1 MYVGRFIPAGLAGP
15 ELDENRAA
23 KTACSQHFRSKLVNT
38 SQEFDEL
45 VYVSSQ
51 AAGSLGII
59 AAAGAADVEGA
70 HTSGKVL
77 RVHYTL
83 AKKLQVDSDPE
94 ALSACCEK
102 NPGACT
108 NQVVG
113 EFLRGSGE
121 IYEEAAEQNS
131 ASSSI
136 GVPPVAMKASYSDT
150 SQWRRVQAFHDI
162 YFAFLPVATGTVNE
176 AAAREAKA
184 DADRLEESCD
194 FCRKLPE
201 DPSGLFFC
209 GVSAPSADEATGRDN
224 AMSSARSQV
233 VRYLGEQIETR
244 SSSLSSSA
252 QGLLK
257 DERFVEAVAKGVARR
272 VKDKRSCT
280 EKQNSPDHLNVYK
293 VLAFVPNEALVE
305 VTAAA
310 AESVAGSAL
319 SESDKAVLTASVAK

>member
-1 MYVGRFIPAGLAGP
+1 LDGA

-38 SQEFDEL
+38 TQELDEL
-45 VYVSSQ
+45 VYVSRQ
-51 AAGSLGII
+51 AAGSLGLV

-70 HTSGKVL
+70 HASGKVL
-77 RVHYTL
+77 RLHYTL
-83 AKKLQVDSDPE
+83 TKKLQVDSDPE
-94 ALSACCEK
+94 ALGACCEK

-121 IYEEAAEQNS
+121 IYEEAVEEDS
-131 ASSSI
+131 ASSRI

-150 SQWRRVQAFHDI
+150 SQWRRVQAFNDI

-184 DADRLEESCD
+184 DAARADESCD

-209 GVSAPSADEATGRDN
+209 GVSSPAADEATGRDN

-244 SSSLSSSA
+244 SASLSSSA

-257 DERFVEAVAKGVARR
+257 DERFVAAVAKGVARR
-272 VKDKRSCT
+272 VKDKRTCSET
-280 EKQNSPDHLNVYK
+280 QNSPERLTVYK

-310 AESVAGSAL
+310 VESVAGSAL
-319 SESDKAVLTASVAK
+319 SEKDKAALTASIAE